1 MNIIPSTPVPNE
13 LFDEHLKILKEVE
26 LKVLLIIVRQ
36 TLGWK
41 DEKEKSGRKETDWI
55 STGQL
60 QSKSGSSRRGISSA
74 IDRLVKL
81 QLINVNDTQ
90 GNLLQ
95 TPQERKG
102 KTKLFYRLSPTPKTP
117 GDNEGK
123 TNEEQKITNSTSEE
137 IAQHISKEVTA
148 LAQKMQITK
157 ETPQN

>member
-1 MNIIPSTPVPNE
+1 MNIIPSTPVPNV
-13 LFDEHLKILKEVE
+13 LLDEHLKILKEVE

-36 TLGWK
+36 TLGWR

-81 QLINVNDTQ
+81 QLIMVSDLK
-90 GNLLQ
+90 GSILQ

-102 KTKLFYRLSPTPKTP
+102 KTKLFYRLSPTPKTH
-117 GDNEGK
+117 GDNEWK
-123 TNEEQKITNSTSEE
+123 TDEEQTITNSPSAM
-137 IAQHISKEVTA
+137 IAEDLSKNITA
-148 LAQKMQITK
+148 LAQKMRITK
-157 ETPQN
+157 ETLQN